1 MAYVCFGGLTGTMLL
16 HQAAKRGLG
25 WMLDISQ
32 AQELALAP

>member
-1 MAYVCFGGLTGTMLL
+1 MVYVCFGGLTDTMLP

-32 AQELALAP
+32 AQEFALAP